1 VEEVAVSFAHPHL
14 LWSLLLVVP
23 GLIAFFWWAWQK
35 KQELIAQFIS
45 ARLLPQLTVGV
56 APARQK
62 ARVALLVAAVALLVI
77 VLARPQIG
85 FSWEEAR
92 SRGLDILIA
101 IDTSRSM
108 LATDVAPNRLRRA
121 QLAAL
126 DLKRLARTDRLGLV
140 AFAGSAFLQCPLT
153 LDDEAFRQ
161 SVEALDVN
169 IIPQGGTAIAE
180 AILAAKGAFKE
191 GNDNHKVVVLFTDG
205 EDHDGNGVEVAK
217 QAAKDGLTIFTV
229 GVGTPGGE
237 LLRTVDV
244 QGRTEFIK
252 DPDGN
257 AVKSRLNEDLL
268 RDIARE
274 TGGYFMLLSG
284 AKAMDLLYENRL
296 APLPKGD
303 LASQRI
309 KRPHERYQWLLGLV
323 LVLLVI
329 EMLLPERKPA
339 PKSNAG
345 PATSAALTAPTAVR
359 QSGAASPAVTS
370 PRAKLVA
377 SILLLVAFVFLAC
390 TARASSSEGLKQ
402 YQKGRY
408 DRAVLEYESALRKQ
422 PDDPRLHF
430 NAGTAAFQT
439 KDYDQAVS
447 HLNSALLTQDLP
459 LQHRTYYNL
468 GNTQFRQGEDASDLD
483 KRRQLWEQA
492 IRSYDSAVSLDAKDA
507 DAQFNR
513 ELVKQKLEEL
523 KQQQQQQKQQQGDK
537 NMDGQQDKNKQDSK
551 DQQQQQDQSK
561 KQDGKDQQKKDQQD
575 QQKQQQQDQQ
585 AKNKEEQKKKEQQS
599 KDGQQSQ
606 QGKQDKDGQE
616 KNAQQ
621 AQQDQGDQG
630 DQQDG
635 TPARAVRMT
644 PQQAVQLLEAL
655 KGEERVMTFRP
666 LRTNRQ
672 DRVFK
677 DW

>member
-1 VEEVAVSFAHPHL
+1 MSFAHPHL

-23 GLIAFFWWAWQK
+23 GLIAFFWWAWQR
-35 KQELIAQFIS
+35 KQELIARFIS

-62 ARVALLVAAVALLVI
+62 ARVALLVAAVTLLVL

-92 SRGLDILIA
+92 SRGLDIVIA

-126 DLKRLARTDRLGLV
+126 DLKRVARTDRLGLV

-323 LVLLVI
+323 LLLLVI
-329 EMLLPERKPA
+329 EMLFPERKPA
-339 PKSNAG
+339 PKSHAE
-345 PATSAALTAPTAVR
+345 PTASTAPAASTAPVR
-359 QSGAASPAVTS
+359 QGGAGSPAVAA

-377 SILLLVAFVFLAC
+377 SILLLFAFVFLPRP
-390 TARASSSEGLKQ
+390 ARASSSEGLKQ

-408 DRAVLEYESALRKQ
+408 DRAVMEYESALRKQ

-430 NAGTAAFQT
+430 NAGTAAFQN
-439 KDYDQAVS
+439 KDYDQALS
-447 HLNSALLTQDLP
+447 HLNSALLTQELP

-468 GNTQFRQGEDASDLD
+468 GNTQFRQGQDAPDLD

-492 IRSYDSAVSLDAKDA
+492 IRSYDSAVSLNAKDA

-523 KQQQQQQKQQQGDK
+523 KQQQQQQKQQQQGDK
-537 NMDGQQDKNKQDSK
+537 NKDGQQDKNKQDSK

-561 KQDGKDQQKKDQQD
+561 KQDGKDQQKQD

-585 AKNKEEQKKKEQQS
+585 AKNQQQQEEQKKQEQQS